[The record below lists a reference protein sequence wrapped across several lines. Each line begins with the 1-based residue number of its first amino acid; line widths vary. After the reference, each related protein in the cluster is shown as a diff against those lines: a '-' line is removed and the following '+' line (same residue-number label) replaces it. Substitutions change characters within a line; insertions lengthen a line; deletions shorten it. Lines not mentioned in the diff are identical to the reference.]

1 MYYLV
6 PIILKKLER
15 ELETA
20 IEASKEAHSSATHSE
35 NIADNKYGTLA
46 LEAAYL
52 AHGQSVR
59 IADLQKS
66 MSLYRS
72 FQRAPFTRESEI
84 KLGALVDVELSGGDC
99 QRVFL
104 GPAAGGLSIEDQN
117 ILIQVITIATPLG
130 KSLLGKYVD
139 DDVELAVGS
148 VVQHYSIV
156 NIQ

>member
-20 IEASKEAHSSATHSE
+20 IKASMEAHSSAIHSE
-35 NIADNKYGTLA
+35 NIADNRYGTLA

-59 IADLQKS
+59 IDDLQTS
-66 MSLYRS
+66 MSLYKS
-72 FQRAPFTRESEI
+72 FHRTKFTRESEI
-84 KLGALVDVELSGGDC
+84 GLGALVDIESSGGDC
-99 QRVFL
+99 QRIFL
-104 GPAAGGLSIEDQN
+104 GPAAGGLRIEEKSMM
-117 ILIQVITIATPLG
+117 IQVITSATPLG
-130 KSLLGKYVD
+130 KLLFGKYID
-139 DDVELAVGS
+139 DDVELAVDN
-148 VVQHYSIV
+148 VTKHYSIV

>member
-6 PIILKKLER
+6 PIILKKLES
-15 ELETA
+15 ELDTA
-20 IEASKEAHSSATHSE
+20 ISASRDAHSSAIHSE

-59 IADLQKS
+59 INDLQKS
-66 MSLYRS
+66 MNLYKS
-72 FQRAPFTRESEI
+72 FQRAKFTRESEV
-84 KLGALVDVELSGGDC
+84 KLGALVDVESSCGDC
-99 QRVFL
+99 QRIFL
-104 GPAAGGLSIEDQN
+104 GPAAGGLSIQDKAAT
-117 ILIQVITIATPLG
+117 IQVVTLATPLG

-139 DDVELAVGS
+139 DNVELAVGN
-148 VVQHYSIV
+148 VIQHYSIV